1 MNFTELQKTVL
12 GSQLRRMKAIVAR
25 VEGGKPV
32 CPPKEAPIKV
42 GYQSQ
47 AAAHLMAITKK
58 KKYHNEQEAIVADQK
73 RMHSYCTLLAPLEQQ
88 SLGRQLQTNAIL
100 CRGLG

>member
-1 MNFTELQKTVL
+1 MKARYTQAEILKLLRKVPKNDEGRMNFTELQKTVL

-73 RMHSYCTLLAPLEQQ
+73 RMH
-88 SLGRQLQTNAIL
+88 
-100 CRGLG
+100 